1 MCLAGAGGDLQLI
14 DYSKTS
20 QGYGRTEEAGGE
32 AASAGM
38 LKAVALSA
46 VLKNKNRQKK
56 K

>member
-20 QGYGRTEEAGGE
+20 QGYGRTEEAGGGGGVCRDVE
-32 AASAGM
+32 SCG
-38 LKAVALSA
+38 AVRGAE
-46 VLKNKNRQKK
+46 KQKQTK